1 MADTKEEAAHGM
13 AFRWAFRW
21 AFPSRARAYASG
33 YGSTTQPSRESRH
46 VESSLG
52 DMTAAAFHESEGLFD
67 RWSTPKSR
75 LNVHPTLIQQT
86 SNKNIKA
93 VQSFWFERK
102 GTTSKEKNAPKLSPS
117 SEGRFTQKRVSR
129 TVSTK
134 VEGKQEGGGGGRD
147 RRERYRRERYRR
159 ERDRREREK
168 DGVPGKF
175 ADLQIEHFC

>member
-1 MADTKEEAAHGM
+1 M

-75 LNVHPTLIQQT
+75 LNWPDEDEDEDENENENEEEDEVEDENDDDDDDDDACGP
-86 SNKNIKA
+86 N
-93 VQSFWFERK
+93 ERTHENCLGK
-102 GTTSKEKNAPKLSPS
+102 KKKTESRRFRGSLFIDVRIRLS
-117 SEGRFTQKRVSR
+117 ECVIYEFRGRTN
-129 TVSTK
+129 
-134 VEGKQEGGGGGRD
+134 
-147 RRERYRRERYRR
+147 Y
-159 ERDRREREK
+159 
-168 DGVPGKF
+168 
-175 ADLQIEHFC
+175 

>member
-1 MADTKEEAAHGM
+1 MGNGWHARNPRTSRRILPPRAAHGM

-75 LNVHPTLIQQT
+75 LNVHPTLVI
-86 SNKNIKA
+86 SSRLLPSSL
-93 VQSFWFERK
+93 SFSSSSLLLRDL
-102 GTTSKEKNAPKLSPS
+102 PKLIFLLRLLAFQYYLYGEIFS
-117 SEGRFTQKRVSR
+117 FVTLYTCICMFV
-129 TVSTK
+129 
-134 VEGKQEGGGGGRD
+134 
-147 RRERYRRERYRR
+147 YIY
-159 ERDRREREK
+159 
-168 DGVPGKF
+168 
-175 ADLQIEHFC
+175 I

>member
-1 MADTKEEAAHGM
+1 M

-75 LNVHPTLIQQT
+75 LNVHPTLVI
-86 SNKNIKA
+86 SSRLLPSSL
-93 VQSFWFERK
+93 SFSSSSLLLRDL
-102 GTTSKEKNAPKLSPS
+102 PKLIFLL
-117 SEGRFTQKRVSR
+117 RLLAF
-129 TVSTK
+129 
-134 VEGKQEGGGGGRD
+134 
-147 RRERYRRERYRR
+147 
-159 ERDRREREK
+159 
-168 DGVPGKF
+168 
-175 ADLQIEHFC
+175 